1 MDLIHSTKDMTYMKR
16 VLIVADRDLGNSGVP
31 AVIMSIVRGLHSKY
45 VFDIIVFEN
54 TETAFT
60 KEFLSYGGK
69 IVHLDIKKPSSTLGK
84 IIFYLSNYRKQIFE
98 ELTKKIKINDYSIV
112 HSFKGIFSAPFLEYA
127 KKNEIKKRILHINSV
142 YDKNPK
148 LYLEILNKRNK
159 RKCIKYSNVRLAVS
173 NEAGCSFF
181 GRHDFKC
188 VYNPINEKLYKK
200 LPPYFDKLSL
210 TQIGTY
216 SDRKNQLFT
225 LEVFKK
231 VKEKHPS
238 AILNFLGYEVE
249 PGYLERIKAF
259 AKEYSI
265 QDSIIFYD
273 PSYSQIELLKK
284 TSICLFPSKSEAF
297 GLVAVENQACNRPV
311 LCSNKIMKDI
321 DCGGALFLDFE
332 PEEWVA
338 VIDNIFVNKKTYCI
352 DTAKFNSDDYLN
364 AIDSIYL
371 QD

>member
-1 MDLIHSTKDMTYMKR
+1 MARIHQKKDRAYMKR

-45 VFDIIVFEN
+45 IFDIIVFEN

-69 IVHLDIKKPSSTLGK
+69 IVHLDIKKPSSILNK
-84 IIFYLSNYRKQIFE
+84 IFFYLSNYRKQIFD
-98 ELTKKIKINDYSIV
+98 ELAKKIKINDYSIV

-127 KKNEIKKRILHINSV
+127 EKNGIKKRILHINGI

-148 LYLEILNKRNK
+148 LYLELLNKRNK
-159 RKCIKYSNVRLAVS
+159 QKCIKYSNVRLAVS
-173 NEAGCSFF
+173 NEAGHSFF
-181 GRHDFKC
+181 GRCNYKC
-188 VYNPINEKLYKK
+188 IYNPINDKLYKK

-231 VKEKHPS
+231 VKEKYPS
-238 AILNFLGYEVE
+238 SILNFLGYEVE
-249 PGYLERIKAF
+249 PGYLERIKAL
-259 AKEYSI
+259 AKEYGI

-321 DCGGALFLDFE
+321 DCGGAIFLDFE
-332 PEEWVA
+332 PEEWA
-338 VIDNIFVNKKTYCI
+338 NTIDHIYFNRKTYNI
-352 DTAKFNSDDYLN
+352 NLSRFNSDDYCH
-364 AIDSIYL
+364 IISSVYS
-371 QD
+371 